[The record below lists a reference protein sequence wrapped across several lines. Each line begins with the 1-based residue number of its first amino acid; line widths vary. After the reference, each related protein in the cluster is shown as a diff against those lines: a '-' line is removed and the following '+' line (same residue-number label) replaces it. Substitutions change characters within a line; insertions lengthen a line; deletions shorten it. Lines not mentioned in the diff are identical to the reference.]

1 MASDLPR
8 SGPPVARESPP
19 SGIGDVRS
27 ASACGKSA
35 PQFGDDVTTII
46 AQGLSR
52 STNAAQLMEELDALG
67 FAHRYDYVYLPQDK
81 RGIKGYA
88 FINMITPAD
97 AARLSACF
105 DANRWNPGVAF
116 LDQKCTALAAR
127 IQGRDA
133 NLRNLWSL
141 WNGMTPV
148 HDGLP
153 RVRIDGMMVE
163 ILPWD
168 FLQEKPPESS
178 KCVPQTLCLRGIP
191 NQLCP
196 LEIMEILD
204 SHGLEGKYSYFYMPC
219 DVRSFCNR
227 GYAFVHL
234 VNQEAVQLLIERMNG
249 YSFEGLRRSQKALR
263 VSVAKYQGVI
273 ENLEHCQ
280 SIDYSRGL
288 LYYPWVLIDGEMK
301 CLATKD
307 ALHECIQEFR
317 KRSDGDAESTDASSG
332 LSENSGHHEGARP
345 ADYPAKGAEDTF
357 S

>member
-1 MASDLPR
+1 MCPLLVTNTVPSD
-8 SGPPVARESPP
+8 SCAE
-19 SGIGDVRS
+19 GDVRS
-27 ASACGKSA
+27 ARTCGESV
-35 PQFGDDVTTII
+35 PQFGDNITTII
-46 AQGLSR
+46 AQGLPR
-52 STNAAQLMEELDALG
+52 STNATKLMEELDALG
-67 FAHRYDYVYLPQDK
+67 FADRYDYVYLPQDK

-88 FINMITPAD
+88 FINMITSED
-97 AARLSACF
+97 AERLRDCFNGIRRGARVS
-105 DANRWNPGVAF
+105 F
-116 LDQKCTALAAR
+116 LDEKCTALAAR
-127 IQGRDA
+127 IQGRDD

-153 RVRIDGMMVE
+153 SVRIDGKMVE

-168 FLQEKPPESS
+168 FLHEKPPESS

-204 SHGLEGKYSYFYMPC
+204 SNGLEGKYSYFYMPC

-234 VNQEAVQLLIERMNG
+234 VDQEAVQLFMERMNG
-249 YSFEGLRRSQKALR
+249 YSFEGLRRTQKTLR
-263 VSVAKYQGVI
+263 VSVAKYQGVV

-307 ALHECIQEFR
+307 ALQECMQDFR
-317 KRSDGDAESTDASSG
+317 KRRDSDGDSTDAG
-332 LSENSGHHEGARP
+332 SGHSETSAS
-345 ADYPAKGAEDTF
+345 A
-357 S
+357 